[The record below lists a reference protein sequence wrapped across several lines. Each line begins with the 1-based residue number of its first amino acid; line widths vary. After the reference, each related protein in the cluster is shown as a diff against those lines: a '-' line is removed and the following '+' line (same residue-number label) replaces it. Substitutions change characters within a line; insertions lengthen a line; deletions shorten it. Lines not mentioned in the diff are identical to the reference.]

1 MARSRKADCHRS
13 SGWGTEAL
21 WGKPSQAVRR
31 KAAPCAGYRNG
42 SSVNNVGS
50 NGNYWSATP
59 NDTDNA
65 RNMNFNSTNA
75 NTNNWN
81 NRNNGQSVRLV
92 QELK

>member
-1 MARSRKADCHRS
+1 M
-13 SGWGTEAL
+13 
-21 WGKPSQAVRR
+21 WGKPLQAVRR

-75 NTNNWN
+75 NANYDWY
-81 NRNNGQSVRLV
+81 RDVGQSVRLV
-92 QELK
+92 QDLK